1 MDTKY
6 KHISLTK
13 DGIPIIK
20 NTTTK
25 VIDLIKE
32 YIAWGW
38 GPEEI
43 HLQHSYLSLGQIH
56 SAFAYYW
63 DNIEDFQK
71 FLDEGNRNVED
82 LKEKIL
88 KHQKPSK
95 LHDKK
100 AG

>member
-1 MDTKY
+1 MNTKY

-13 DGIPIIK
+13 DGTPIIM

-25 VIDLIKE
+25 VIDIIKE

-38 GPEEI
+38 SPEEI
-43 HLQHSYLSLGQIH
+43 HLQHSYLTLGQIH

-63 DNIEDFQK
+63 DNTKEFEK
-71 FLDEGNRNVED
+71 HLNESNRKVKK

-88 KHQKPSK
+88 KHQNPSK

>member
-6 KHISLTK
+6 KHISLNNE
-13 DGIPIIK
+13 GIAVIK

-25 VIDLIKE
+25 VIDIIKE

-43 HLQHSYLSLGQIH
+43 HLQHNYLSLGQIH

-63 DNIEDFQK
+63 DNIDEFQK
-71 FLDEGNRNVED
+71 YLDESSLKIKT
-82 LKEKIL
+82 LKEQIL

-95 LHDKK
+95 LPNKK

>member
-1 MDTKY
+1 MVTKY
-6 KHISLTK
+6 KHISLNK
-13 DGIPIIK
+13 DGIPVIT

-25 VIDLIKE
+25 VIDIIKE
-32 YIAWGW
+32 YLAWGW

-63 DNIEDFQK
+63 DNSEEFRK
-71 FLDEGNRNVED
+71 HLDKSNLKVKA

-88 KHQKPSK
+88 KHQKPTK
-95 LHDKK
+95 LHSKK